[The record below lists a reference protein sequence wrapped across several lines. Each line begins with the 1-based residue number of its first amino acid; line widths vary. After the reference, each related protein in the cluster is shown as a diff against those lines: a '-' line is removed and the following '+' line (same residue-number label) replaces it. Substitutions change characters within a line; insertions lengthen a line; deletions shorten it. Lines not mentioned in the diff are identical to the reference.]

1 MGIDADSVPG
11 AGVLRSGAQIGEDVI
26 HRFGDCELDTARFEL
41 RRAGRAQQMEP
52 QVYRLLLHLVE
63 NRDRVVTRQE
73 LNDVV
78 WNGRIVTEAALG
90 SRIKDVRRAIGD
102 SGKSQTRIRTVQRT
116 GYRFVA
122 PVSSDES
129 EAARLGARAGD
140 VSEVVST
147 ADHLDGL
154 ELTLPIQP
162 SVAVLPFRTVHGD
175 PTHWEFADGLTH
187 DITTRIAQAR
197 WLFVVARGSAFKF
210 RSGPYDARDVGRALG
225 VRYVVQGH
233 VQISGNRISVH
244 AVLSDCA
251 ESRERWA
258 HGFHRKLNDI
268 CEMQDEI
275 AETIVGSVESEIEHS
290 ERERAALQ
298 TPAGLDAWSA
308 YHRGCWHMYR
318 FAPADYDQAEY
329 FFRLCSELDPQ
340 AARAYAGLSFIHW
353 QRAFLE
359 LTSDRSAELD
369 RALACAERCLT
380 VDPREPLGHWAL
392 GRALLLRCDVDQAVD
407 ELELAAAAN
416 PSFAVGQYS
425 LAFALMHRAESAR
438 SNEVVAK
445 ARRLSPYDPLT
456 FAMFAVRA
464 QNLAVVG
471 NYAEAAALASRAAR
485 QPNAHYQV
493 TAIGAYC
500 SLLAGREQT
509 AKDLYARVLSVRPT
523 YTAKDFFRAFP
534 MQNDTQIAVIDRT
547 FRRLEALR

>member
-1 MGIDADSVPG
+1 MIY
-11 AGVLRSGAQIGEDVI
+11 
-26 HRFGDCELDTARFEL
+26 RFGNCELDTARYEL
-41 RRAGRAQQMEP
+41 RRAGRAQQIEP

-73 LNDVV
+73 LNDAV
-78 WNGRIVTEAALG
+78 WNGRIVTDAALS
-90 SRIKDVRRAIGD
+90 SRIKDARRVIGD
-102 SGKSQTRIRTVQRT
+102 SGKSQAQIRTVQRT
-116 GYRFVA
+116 GYRFAATVL
-122 PVSSDES
+122 PDES
-129 EAARLGARAGD
+129 AAPLNASAGNVD
-140 VSEVVST
+140 EIVST

-154 ELTLPIQP
+154 DLTFPNQP
-162 SVAVLPFRTVHGD
+162 SVAVLPFRACAGD
-175 PTHWEFADGLTH
+175 PTHREFADGLTH
-187 DITTRIAQAR
+187 DVITRIARTR
-197 WLFVVARGSAFKF
+197 WLFVIARGSAFKF
-210 RSGPYDARDVGRALG
+210 RSGPYEARDVGRALG

-233 VQISGNRISVH
+233 VQVSGNRINVHTVLADSV
-244 AVLSDCA
+244 D
-251 ESRERWA
+251 SRERWA
-258 HGFHRKLNDI
+258 ECFQRKLDDI
-268 CEMQDEI
+268 FAIQDEI
-275 AETIVGSVESEIEHS
+275 AEVIVGSVESEIEHS
-290 ERERAALQ
+290 ERQRAVLT

-318 FAPADYDQAEY
+318 FTPADYDQAEH
-329 FFRLCSELDPQ
+329 FFQLCSELDPQ

-407 ELELAAAAN
+407 ELEIAASAN

-425 LAFALMHRAESAR
+425 LAFALMHTAQSAR

-464 QNLAVVG
+464 QNLVATG
-471 NYAEAAALASRAAR
+471 DYAEAAALASRAAR
-485 QPNAHYQV
+485 QPNSHYQV

-509 AKDLYARVLSVRPT
+509 AKDLYARVLSVRPQ
-523 YTAKDFFRAFP
+523 YTAQDFFRAFP
-534 MQNDTQIAVIDRT
+534 MQNDAQIALIGRT